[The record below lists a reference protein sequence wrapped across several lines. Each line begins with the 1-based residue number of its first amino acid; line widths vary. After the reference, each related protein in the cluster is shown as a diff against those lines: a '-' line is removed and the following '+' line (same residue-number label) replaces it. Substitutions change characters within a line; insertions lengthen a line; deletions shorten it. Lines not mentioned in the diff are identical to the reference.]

1 MVQPVADGTLVSE
14 WREWE
19 QRSGGTLAFR
29 QAPWNTWAIRVTY
42 TTSPSVDWA
51 DYTATVPSD
60 VPVEFM
66 TWYAI
71 HAAARAVTGRVGY
84 DDSAAQRLADFA
96 LEMAERQRPLMA
108 ATWPKES
115 VRIWTPT
122 NTPSITL
129 P

>member
-1 MVQPVADGTLVSE
+1 
-14 WREWE
+14 
-19 QRSGGTLAFR
+19 
-29 QAPWNTWAIRVTY
+29 
-42 TTSPSVDWA
+42 VDWA